1 MLQAA
6 CELRAPGAPAAPPT
20 PHPCTVQIAVLDLF
34 LSFGGDIRDSTW
46 PIARWGHKPKRAQE
60 LSADLS
66 SLELR
71 LAHGHVAKQ
80 KA

>member
-1 MLQAA
+1 MLQDT
-6 CELRAPGAPAAPPT
+6 CELRARGATAAPPT

-34 LSFGGDIRDSTW
+34 LFFGGDIRDSTW
-46 PIARWGHKPKRAQE
+46 SIARWGYKPTQE

-71 LAHGHVAKQ
+71 LPHGHVVKH